1 MKNTFGQGYIII
13 DEYETED
20 GFVMETNLG
29 TFYHQT
35 DGDDN
40 EWLDDSL
47 GFTIR
52 RRFSEQQ
59 LEGDGMN
66 TISFIDIHDI
76 ITAMD

>member
-1 MKNTFGQGYIII
+1 MKNTFGQGYVII

-20 GFVMETNLG
+20 LFVMETNLG

-47 GFTIR
+47 TFTTR
-52 RRFSEQQ
+52 QDFLNNNWREM
-59 LEGDGMN
+59 E
-66 TISFIDIHDI
+66 
-76 ITAMD
+76 